1 MADGSALAEIAET
14 EVKPVKSRG
23 KSAPR
28 SARKMRKFK
37 VDFWATDFNLAEI
50 GIMKRTQN
58 EAASDQFTK
67 DMEIYGQT
75 VVDKERTALLAY
87 RQELWNANA
96 GFERRLVIKLFS
108 ERLHWRGTAEMMLGR
123 SMQLTMGAGGMS
135 VPAFSIN
142 LGRHDQLIQLERSA
156 HKLPFLPESYSFFIQ
171 TKSGPKF
178 YRLKRNVFCLGKDYS
193 LIDQQ
198 GRKIGK
204 LDGRVV
210 NLGGAWMVKL
220 DPAYANAK
228 LEAVLQLFCAIL
240 KFNGSARRHVRHLG
254 KQARL
259 GKLRPKIDHHEDDL
273 YLNPRRRR

>member
-1 MADGSALAEIAET
+1 MADGSALADIPEAEA
-14 EVKPVKSRG
+14 KPVKA
-23 KSAPR
+23 KAAPR
-28 SARKMRKFK
+28 AARKMRKFK

-67 DMEIYGQT
+67 DMEIFGQT
-75 VVDKERTALLAY
+75 VINKERKALLAY
-87 RQELWNANA
+87 RQELWDASED
-96 GFERRLVIKLFS
+96 FERRLVVKLFS
-108 ERLHWRGTAEMMLGR
+108 ERLHWRGTAELLLGR
-123 SMQLTMGAGGMS
+123 SMQLTLGAGGLA
-135 VPAFSIN
+135 VPSFSIN
-142 LGRHDQLIQLERSA
+142 LGRHEQLIQLERSA
-156 HKLPFLPESYSFFIQ
+156 HQLPFFPESYSFFLQ

-178 YRLKRNVFCLGKDYS
+178 YRLKRNVMCFGTDFSVL
-193 LIDQQ
+193 DQQ

-228 LEAVLQLFCAIL
+228 LEAVLQLFCAVL
-240 KFNGSARRHVRHLG
+240 KFKGSARRHIRRLG
-254 KQARL
+254 KQVRL
-259 GKLRPKIDHHEDDL
+259 GKLRPQIDHHEDDL